1 MPSRTA
7 RSTPRAS
14 ESEDESGGAVTRASE
29 IAARLADVNGR
40 IAAAAARSGRK
51 PEGVLL
57 VVVGKAHPLSDLL
70 AAYAAGARAFGENR
84 VQEAEEK
91 FSRLPPDA
99 TGHLIGPLQSNK
111 VNRAVK
117 AAAVVQ
123 TIDSQDLARRLDR
136 AAAASEK
143 RLAVFVQV
151 RLGGEAT
158 KSGVEPAGAAA
169 LVEAMRALPALD
181 LRGLMTIPPPG
192 ETRPHF
198 AALRKLGETLGLSQL
213 SMGMSDDFEAAVEE
227 GATLVRIGSAIFG
240 ARS

>member
-1 MPSRTA
+1 M
-7 RSTPRAS
+7 S
-14 ESEDESGGAVTRASE
+14 EGDATVTRAEE
-29 IAARLADVNGR
+29 IAARLADVKGR
-40 IAAAAARSGRK
+40 IAAAAARSGRE
-51 PEGVLL
+51 PASVLL
-57 VVVGKAHPLSDLL
+57 VAVGKTYPLSDLL
-70 AAYAAGARAFGENR
+70 LAYAAGARAFGENR

-91 FSRLPPDA
+91 FPRLPPDA
-99 TGHLIGPLQSNK
+99 TGHLIGPIQSNK
-111 VNRAVK
+111 ASRAVK
-117 AAAVVQ
+117 VASVVE
-123 TIDSQDLARRLDR
+123 TVDSEDLARRLDR

-169 LVEAMRALPALD
+169 LVETVRALPALD

-198 AALRKLGETLGLSQL
+198 AALRKLGETLGLSEL

-227 GATLVRIGSAIFG
+227 GATFVRVGSAIFG
-240 ARS
+240 ARLPVLPSAR

>member
-1 MPSRTA
+1 M
-7 RSTPRAS
+7 S
-14 ESEDESGGAVTRASE
+14 EGDATVTRAGE
-29 IAARLADVNGR
+29 IAARLADVKER
-40 IAAAAARSGRK
+40 IAAAAARSGRE
-51 PEGVLL
+51 PASVLL
-57 VVVGKAHPLSDLL
+57 VAVGKTYPLSDLL
-70 AAYAAGARAFGENR
+70 LAYAAGARAFGENR

-91 FSRLPPDA
+91 FPRLPPDA
-99 TGHLIGPLQSNK
+99 TGHLIGPIQSNK
-111 VNRAVK
+111 ASRAVK
-117 AAAVVQ
+117 VASVVE
-123 TIDSQDLARRLDR
+123 TVDSEDLARRLDR

-169 LVEAMRALPALD
+169 LVETVRALPTLD

-198 AALRKLGETLGLSQL
+198 AALRKLGETLGLSEL

-227 GATLVRIGSAIFG
+227 GATFVRVGSAIFG
-240 ARS
+240 ARLPVLPSAR

>member
-1 MPSRTA
+1 
-7 RSTPRAS
+7 
-14 ESEDESGGAVTRASE
+14 VTRAGE
-29 IAARLADVNGR
+29 IAARLADVKGR
-40 IAAAAARSGRK
+40 IAAAALRSGRA
-51 PEGVLL
+51 PGSVLL
-57 VVVGKAHPLSDLL
+57 VAVGKTYPLSDLL
-70 AAYAAGARAFGENR
+70 LAHAAGARAFGENR

-91 FSRLPPDA
+91 FPLLPPDA
-99 TGHLIGPLQSNK
+99 LGHLIGPLQSNK

-123 TIDSQDLARRLDR
+123 TVDSLDLARRLDR
-136 AAAASEK
+136 AAAACGK

-151 RLGGEAT
+151 RLGGETT

-169 LVEAMRALPALD
+169 LVEAVRALPALD

-198 AALRKLGETLGLSQL
+198 AKLRKLGGTLGLSEL

-227 GATLVRIGSAIFG
+227 GATLVRVGTAIFG
-240 ARS
+240 PRETSKEIS

>member
-1 MPSRTA
+1 M
-7 RSTPRAS
+7 S
-14 ESEDESGGAVTRASE
+14 EGDATVTRAGE
-29 IAARLADVNGR
+29 IAARLADVKGR
-40 IAAAAARSGRK
+40 IAAAAARSGRE
-51 PEGVLL
+51 PASVLL
-57 VVVGKAHPLSDLL
+57 VAVGKTYPLSDLL
-70 AAYAAGARAFGENR
+70 LAYAAGARAFGENR

-91 FSRLPPDA
+91 FPRLPPDA
-99 TGHLIGPLQSNK
+99 TGHLIGPIQSNK
-111 VNRAVK
+111 ASRAVK
-117 AAAVVQ
+117 VASVVE
-123 TIDSQDLARRLDR
+123 TVDSEDLARRLDR

-169 LVEAMRALPALD
+169 LVETVRALPALD

-198 AALRKLGETLGLSQL
+198 AALRKLGETLGLSEL

-227 GATLVRIGSAIFG
+227 GATLVRVGSAIFG
-240 ARS
+240 ARSPVLPSAR

>member
-1 MPSRTA
+1 M
-7 RSTPRAS
+7 
-14 ESEDESGGAVTRASE
+14 TRAEE
-29 IAARLADVNGR
+29 IAGRLADVNGR
-40 IAAAAARSGRK
+40 IAAAAARSGRSL
-51 PEGVLL
+51 ESVLL
-57 VVVGKAHPLSDLL
+57 VAVGKTYPLSDLL
-70 AAYAAGARAFGENR
+70 LAHAAGARAFGENR

-91 FSRLPPDA
+91 FPLLPPDA

-117 AAAVVQ
+117 AAAVIQ

-136 AAAASEK
+136 AAEASGK

-158 KSGVEPAGAAA
+158 KSGVEPAGAAV
-169 LVEAMRALPALD
+169 LVETVRALPALD

-198 AALRKLGETLGLSQL
+198 AALRKLGETLGLSEL

-227 GATLVRIGSAIFG
+227 GATLVRVGSAIFG
-240 ARS
+240 VRPPVLPSAR

>member
-1 MPSRTA
+1 M
-7 RSTPRAS
+7 
-14 ESEDESGGAVTRASE
+14 TRAEE

-40 IAAAAARSGRK
+40 IAAAATRTGRE
-51 PEGVLL
+51 PEGVRL
-57 VVVGKAHPLSDLL
+57 VAVGKTYPLEDLL

-84 VQEAEEK
+84 VQEAEQK
-91 FSRLPPDA
+91 FPGLPPDA
-99 TGHLIGPLQSNK
+99 EGHLIGPLQSNK

-117 AAAVVQ
+117 AAAVIQ
-123 TIDSQDLARRLDR
+123 TVDSDDLARRLDR
-136 AAAASEK
+136 AAAACGK

-158 KSGVEPAGAAA
+158 KSGVEPGEAAA
-169 LVEAMRALPALD
+169 LVATLRELDALD

-198 AALRKLGETLGLSQL
+198 AKLRKLGESLGLSEL

-227 GATLVRIGSAIFG
+227 GATLVRVGSAIFG
-240 ARS
+240 ERRREIS